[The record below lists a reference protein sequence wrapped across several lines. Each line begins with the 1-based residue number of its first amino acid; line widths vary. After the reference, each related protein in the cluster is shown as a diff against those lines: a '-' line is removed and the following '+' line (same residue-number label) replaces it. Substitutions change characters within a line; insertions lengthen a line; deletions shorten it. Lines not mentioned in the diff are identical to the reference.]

1 MKRMLKKKKTLFGLL
16 VAVLT
21 LGMVGTHCGH
31 SRWHSWNDEK
41 RPAEMAQKIADHI
54 SDRLDLDDAQELK
67 TRDLVLDV
75 LKSGKEMRTHRAEM
89 LAELEKQF
97 RSDSF
102 DAKSLNSL
110 SEKSE
115 QDFQNFR
122 TTLIQRMAEFHGILN
137 QEQKEEAAELIA
149 RIRQKH
155 GQ

>member
-1 MKRMLKKKKTLFGLL
+1 MSEERTVSFTAMEH
-16 VAVLT
+16 
-21 LGMVGTHCGH
+21 GTKE
-31 SRWHSWNDEK
+31 DY
-41 RPAEMAQKIADHI
+41 
-54 SDRLDLDDAQELK
+54 EL
-67 TRDLVLDV
+67 
-75 LKSGKEMRTHRAEM
+75 